1 MIEIDDL
8 SKKFGDVEAIR
19 SLTLKINSGERW
31 GVIGHN
37 GSGKT
42 TLLKLMMGLFPPTS
56 GSVKF
61 NGITVDNK
69 IRKKIGFVSQSE
81 SLDATLTVYE
91 NLFFFGL
98 YHGLT
103 FKDSKQRAEELLKS
117 IDFKAGPTTI
127 IDNLSGGNRKKV
139 LILRSFM
146 LDPEYLF
153 MDEPSNHLDLHSRVW
168 LNDLSNEF
176 TRKGKT
182 IVLTSHDITDVENT
196 CDQILIMFNGQMVAA
211 GPKQK
216 LLHDHFQSSV
226 IEYVVDGEPDEGDYN
241 LIRKYHGQLIGTR
254 CFLFPMTDNPE
265 KILEEIQSSSV
276 TVRNPGLKDLYVKLT
291 HMEII

>member
-1 MIEIDDL
+1 MIEIRDL
-8 SKKFGDVEAIR
+8 SKKFRDVEAIK
-19 SLTLKINSGERW
+19 SLTLDIKTGERW
-31 GVIGHN
+31 GIIGHN

-42 TLLKLMMGLFPPTS
+42 TLLKLMMGLFPPNS
-56 GSVKF
+56 GSIKI
-61 NGITVDNK
+61 NGEEVNNTT
-69 IRKKIGFVSQSE
+69 RKKIGFVSQSE
-81 SLDATLTVYE
+81 SLDSTLTVYE

-103 FKDSKQRAEELLKS
+103 FGESKKRSEELLKW
-117 IDFKAGPTTI
+117 IDIKAGPHAI

-146 LDPEYLF
+146 LDPEFLF

-168 LNDLSNEF
+168 LNDLSNKF
-176 TRKGKT
+176 TSSGKT

-196 CDQILIMFNGQMVAA
+196 CDHILIMFNGQMVAA

-216 LLHDHFQSSV
+216 LLSDHFQGPV
-226 IEYVVDGEPDEGDYN
+226 IEYLLEGQADEQDFN

-254 CFLFPMTDNPE
+254 CFLFPTTEYSE
-265 KILEEIQSSSV
+265 KIIEEIQSPSI
-276 TVRNPGLKDLYVKLT
+276 TMRKPGLKDLYIKLT
-291 HMEII
+291 HMEIV